1 MSDTSS
7 TQAVAPDD
15 SAETTYADAQRIA
28 ARQQRKEVVTKIK
41 ELRRQA
47 DAAKER
53 ARKAQ
58 ARLEMTVAL
67 CASEKPES
75 EVWYEHTGVLPRK
88 TLLEAAGLSTVALH
102 RLMERHRKTRTT
114 ERGRTR
120 RTPRK

>member
-1 MSDTSS
+1 MSDTRS
-7 TQAVAPDD
+7 TQAEAPDE

-28 ARQQRKEVVTKIK
+28 ARQQRREVVGKVK

-58 ARLEMTVAL
+58 VKFETVVAL
-67 CASEKPES
+67 VASEKPDS
-75 EVWYEHTGVLPRK
+75 EVWYEHAGALPRK

-102 RLMERHRKTRTT
+102 RVMERHRAQTKAPV
-114 ERGRTR
+114 R
-120 RTPRK
+120 RNRRK